1 MNSTSINTAEL
12 ATQIERR
19 VARLTRWLRS
29 EAHTGWSMAALLTLA
44 RLDAEGPMRITN
56 LATAEAV
63 TQPTMTGLVSR
74 LEEAGFVR
82 RTPDADDARAVRVAI
97 TSAGR
102 KQLDTA
108 RSARAA
114 VLRTRLDALD
124 PDALAGLAD
133 ALRALDHLLDTE
145 INS

>member
-1 MNSTSINTAEL
+1 MNSTSINTAAL

-19 VARLTRWLRS
+19 VARLTRWMRS
-29 EAHTGWSMAALLTLA
+29 AAHSGWSTAALLTLA
-44 RLDAEGPMRITN
+44 RLDEQGPMRITN

-63 TQPTMTGLVSR
+63 SQPTMTGLVRR
-74 LEEAGFVR
+74 LEDDGFVR
-82 RTPDADDARAVRVAI
+82 RTPDANDARAVRVAI

-102 KQLDTA
+102 KQLEAT

-124 PDALAGLAD
+124 PDALAELAD
-133 ALRALDHLLDTE
+133 ALPALDHLLDTE